1 MLSFFAGG
9 IRKRDGGQIRKV
21 WKSSELTNV
30 GNREIEIDKG
40 SEKEGEWTRE
50 RKHMI
55 CCLTG
60 KAGFPE
66 VPEAYAGILCL
77 DVISERRDFG
87 SLWRLES
94 KAGLVVLKYINR

>member
-1 MLSFFAGG
+1 
-9 IRKRDGGQIRKV
+9 
-21 WKSSELTNV
+21 
-30 GNREIEIDKG
+30 
-40 SEKEGEWTRE
+40 
-50 RKHMI
+50 MI

-87 SLWRLES
+87 SLRRLES